1 MNPSASSHQS
11 PRVAHSAFAG
21 CLLLLGACGGGTPA
35 AAPLPAAAQ
44 TVVPRDTAL
53 VAPEALSVAGITVS
67 QATRVAWRDAWQL
80 PARVILDPVGTQALG
95 SIVEG
100 RVTQVFVQV
109 GDRVRRGEVLVTIH
123 SHELTAAHNAL
134 QQANAGRIEAD
145 NAAQL
150 AGAAAARSERLL
162 VAQAGSQADVE
173 RAGAAKVAAEAGRRR
188 AAAEYERAS
197 EMVAHLRAPGPLSS
211 RIDPEDVIVR
221 APFDG
226 VVVSRS
232 AVPGAVVIPGSS
244 LIMVSRSNAVLLEMR
259 VPEAALAAA
268 RVGSEVRFS
277 VPAFPGRS
285 FTARVTRVAP
295 ALDSLSRT
303 ADVFASVGDRG
314 SELRSGMS
322 ASAELFGLAR
332 DSVTA
337 VPVGAIQDF
346 EGDTIVVTGV
356 TRGAGLLLEAHR
368 VRVGRRS
375 GGLAEVL
382 IGLPVGAPVVTGG
395 ASLAKAEILRQ
406 RDARAA
412 AESGA
417 PQ

>member
-35 AAPLPAAAQ
+35 ATPLPAAAQ

-145 NAAQL
+145 N
-150 AGAAAARSERLL
+150 ARSERLL